1 MASDLAP
8 TAGTGVVSGTT
19 TVTGTSTSSVA
30 KLTSYVTSK
39 MTESGT
45 ARTTGVSN
53 SMNGTKPMTG
63 PMVPPKFTT
72 SAPKTQSKNGASQ
85 PTGILVAVGAGLVG
99 VLGVLLLVL

>member
-8 TAGTGVVSGTT
+8 TAGTGGVSGTK
-19 TVTGTSTSSVA
+19 TVTGTSTGSVA
-30 KLTSYVTSK
+30 KLTSHLKSK
-39 MTESGT
+39 ETESGT
-45 ARTTGVSN
+45 AWTTGVSN

-99 VLGVLLLVL
+99 GLGVLLFL